1 MDPILQHTNRAD
13 NKPIVVAAGT
23 TGSAVIN
30 RRAGRVNMAAG
41 ASFLAITNK
50 LATDNSVVIATVG
63 SNDSTL
69 KTVQAVIPFA
79 GFIYLYG
86 NAAATAETRISF
98 LLLAGA

>member
-1 MDPILQHTNRAD
+1 MDPILHQSNRAD
-13 NKPIVVAAGT
+13 GKPIVVAAGT
-23 TGSAVIN
+23 TGAVTIN

-41 ASFLAITNK
+41 ASLIVVTNK
-50 LATDNSVVIATVG
+50 LANANSVILATVG

-69 KTVQAVIPFA
+69 RSVQAVSDA
-79 GFIYLYG
+79 GYFILYG

>member
-1 MDPILQHTNRAD
+1 MDPVIHQTERAN
-13 NKPIVVAAGT
+13 NKPTVVAAGT
-23 TGSAVIN
+23 TGSATIN

-41 ASFLAITNK
+41 ASFLVVTNK
-50 LATDNSVVIATVG
+50 LATVNSVILATVG

-69 KTVQAVIPFA
+69 KSVQAVSDA
-79 GFIYLYG
+79 GYFVLYG

>member
-1 MDPILQHTNRAD
+1 MDPILHQSNRAD
-13 NKPIVVAAGT
+13 GKPIVVAAGT
-23 TGSAVIN
+23 TGSATIN

-41 ASFLAITNK
+41 ASLIVVTNK
-50 LATDNSVVIATVG
+50 LANANSVILATVG

-69 KTVQAVIPFA
+69 KSVQAVSDA
-79 GFIYLYG
+79 GYFILYG

>member
-41 ASFLAITNK
+41 ASLVVVTNK
-50 LATDNSVVIATVG
+50 LATVNSVILATVG

-69 KTVQAVIPFA
+69 KSVQAVSDA
-79 GFIYLYG
+79 GYFILYG

>member
-1 MDPILQHTNRAD
+1 MDPILHQSNRAD
-13 NKPIVVAAGT
+13 GKPIVVAAGT
-23 TGSAVIN
+23 TGAVTIN

-41 ASFLAITNK
+41 ASLIVVTNK
-50 LATDNSVVIATVG
+50 LANANSVILATVG

-69 KTVQAVIPFA
+69 KSVQAVSDA
-79 GFIYLYG
+79 GYFILYG